1 MAVTIKQMAKELG
14 LSPASIS
21 LALRG
26 KPRMS
31 PETIRRV
38 QELAKKLDYVQS
50 NIGRA
55 LQSRQSRL
63 IGYLL
68 PGVTRTFYNEILQG
82 AGEETAAHGYGL
94 LVGWVNPGDEHVE
107 HQVNLMLEKDI
118 DGLIISESNHLLDP
132 YLPRFTRRN
141 KPVIFCSSIA
151 PKKYIEVITDNFY
164 GGFLA
169 VETLA
174 EFGHRHVLGCTELPD
189 RFKGNRAAAR
199 QYGLRLSRY
208 HRIEDAVAILMKHR
222 DITAVAAYSDHQAL
236 DIIYQL
242 RQSGRR
248 IPEDISVIGFN
259 DGPMAARPEFQL
271 TTIAQQRLELGRT
284 AVRCLIGM
292 IHTPDHHPVS
302 QYLKPKL
309 ILRNTVQKRS

>member
-199 QYGLRLSRY
+199 QVRAPPEPVSPDRRCRGNPDETPGHHCGSGIFGSSGAGYHLSTAAVGAPGTGGYFR
-208 HRIEDAVAILMKHR
+208 HRIQRRTDGGA
-222 DITAVAAYSDHQAL
+222 
-236 DIIYQL
+236 
-242 RQSGRR
+242 SG
-248 IPEDISVIGFN
+248 ISV
-259 DGPMAARPEFQL
+259 DDH
-271 TTIAQQRLELGRT
+271 RT
-284 AVRCLIGM
+284 AA
-292 IHTPDHHPVS
+292 S
-302 QYLKPKL
+302 
-309 ILRNTVQKRS
+309 

>member
-132 YLPRFTRRN
+132 YLPRFMRRN

-242 RQSGRR
+242 PPSVRR
-248 IPEDISVIGFN
+248 
-259 DGPMAARPEFQL
+259 
-271 TTIAQQRLELGRT
+271 
-284 AVRCLIGM
+284 
-292 IHTPDHHPVS
+292 
-302 QYLKPKL
+302 
-309 ILRNTVQKRS
+309 